1 MAEYSTAISYLV
13 DQSRVFIGQNSHAA
27 IVLHGTGGSAD
38 QTAQQL
44 GDYFRTT
51 PLMTSVHYG
60 VDRAGV
66 VCQYV
71 LESDGAAGN
80 CCVEANHD
88 AFWDQ
93 FGGDNLNLHT
103 ISIEH
108 INDSTNSLPLT
119 DAQKQASF
127 KLIAYL
133 SKKYT
138 IPFAR
143 IKSHASIAPGS
154 RALCPGPAYPWT
166 ELESYLKGANSMAG
180 VPAGWHD
187 DGHNILTAPNKVT
200 VTDGFRDWILSH
212 TWDAGNIPLLGA
224 TALNPVEQ
232 GNPSLGNGTVQP
244 FRTCVLAWT
253 RQKGVYEMWL
263 GQEWLALYRVWN
275 QTSTNLKAA
284 QAQVLQLQQQL
295 LAAQDSTPL
304 VTELKDTL
312 SKIHDLSDVKET
324 FVK

>member
-1 MAEYSTAISYLV
+1 MADYPGALDYFV
-13 DQSRVFIGQNSHAA
+13 DQGRVFVGQNSQSA
-27 IVLHGTGGSAD
+27 IVLHGTGGSAG

-71 LESDGAAGN
+71 SESDGAAGN
-80 CCVEANHD
+80 CCIESGHD
-88 AFWDQ
+88 MYWDQ

-103 ISIEH
+103 LSIEH
-108 INDSTNSLPLT
+108 INDSTNGLPLS

-133 SKKYT
+133 SKKYN
-138 IPFAR
+138 IPFAC

-154 RALCPGPAYPWT
+154 RALCPGPAYPWSD
-166 ELESYLKGANSMAG
+166 LEAFLKGANAMAG
-180 VPAGWHD
+180 VPQGWHD
-187 DGHNILTAPNKVT
+187 DSHVLTAPNKVQI
-200 VTDGFRDWILSH
+200 TDGFRSWILAH
-212 TWDAGNIPLLGA
+212 NWDANNIPLLGA

-232 GNPSLGNGTVQP
+232 GNVALGGGTVQP

-253 RQKGVYEMWL
+253 QQKGVYEMWL

-295 LAAQDSTPL
+295 IATQDSTPL
-304 VTELKDTL
+304 LSDYKEKLSQIHTL
-312 SKIHDLSDVKET
+312 SDIQED

>member
-1 MAEYSTAISYLV
+1 MADYPGAISYLV
-13 DQSRVFIGQNSHAA
+13 DEGRVFIDQNSHSA
-27 IVLHGTGGSAD
+27 IVLHGTGGSAT

-51 PLMTSVHYG
+51 PLMTSVHYS
-60 VDRAGV
+60 VDRSGV

-71 LESDGAAGN
+71 READGAAGN
-80 CCVEANHD
+80 CCVESGHD
-88 AFWDQ
+88 VFWDQ

-108 INDSTNSLPLT
+108 VNDAQNSLPLT

-133 SKKYT
+133 SKKYN

-154 RALCPGPAYPWT
+154 RAACPGPAYPWSD
-166 ELESYLKGANSMAG
+166 LESYLKGENAMAG
-180 VPAGWHD
+180 VPQGWHD
-187 DGHNILTAPNKVT
+187 DSQILTAPNKVQ
-200 VTDGFRDWILSH
+200 VVQGFRDWILSH
-212 TWDAGNIPLLGA
+212 SWDAGNIPLLGA

-232 GNPSLGNGTVQP
+232 GNVALGAGTVQP

-253 RQKGVYEMWL
+253 QQRGVYEMWA
-263 GQEWLALYRVWN
+263 GQEWLALYKVWS
-275 QTSTNLKAA
+275 QATTSLKAV
-284 QAQVLQLQQQL
+284 QAQMLQLQQQL
-295 LAAQDSTPL
+295 LATQDSTPL
-304 VTELKDTL
+304 L
-312 SKIHDLSDVKET
+312 SDYKNKLTQIHDLSNTEGD

>member
-1 MAEYSTAISYLV
+1 MADYSGALDYFV
-13 DQSRVFIGQNSHAA
+13 DQSRVFIGQNSQSA
-27 IVLHGTGGSAD
+27 IVLHGTGGSAT

-44 GDYFRTT
+44 GDYFRST

-60 VDRAGV
+60 VDRSGV

-71 LESDGAAGN
+71 RESDGAAGN
-80 CCVEANHD
+80 CCIESGHD
-88 AFWDQ
+88 TFWDQ

-108 INDSTNSLPLT
+108 INDASNSLPLT

-133 SKKYT
+133 SKKYN
-138 IPFAR
+138 IPFVR

-154 RALCPGPAYPWT
+154 RALCPGPAYPWSD
-166 ELESYLKGANSMAG
+166 LEAFLKGENAMAG

-187 DGHNILTAPNKVT
+187 DGQTLTAPNKVQ
-200 VTDGFRDWILSH
+200 VVQGFRDWILSH
-212 TWDAGNIPLLGA
+212 AWDASNIPLLGA

-232 GNPSLGNGTVQP
+232 GNVALGAGTVQP

-253 RQKGVYEMWL
+253 QSKGVYEMWI

-275 QTSTNLKAA
+275 QATTGLKAA
-284 QAQVLQLQQQL
+284 QAQLAQLQAQL
-295 LAAQDSTPL
+295 VAAQDSTPL
-304 VTELKDTL
+304 VTDLKNRMTQ
-312 SKIHDLSDVKET
+312 IHTLSDVQEDFLK
-324 FVK
+324 